1 MTGKLFKAILS
12 LTFVVLLA
20 FLPANVF
27 ADIATIQP
35 SYQDVTIYDGF
46 PDNNYNHL
54 SYISVIGRGSSPMR
68 CLVQFDLSSIPLGS
82 KIVSA
87 NLSLYYL
94 DRPTVDPVGRIYWAY
109 RVSQS
114 WHEGLA
120 TWNTYDGSNPWTTPG
135 SDYTTTGG
143 ASAVVPS
150 TLDTWMTWDVTDI
163 VKAWIEN
170 GQSNDG
176 FVVRD
181 GNETGTAIIQ
191 ALFNSREAS
200 SNRPILEV
208 SYTPY
213 VGGDIIAVNTLSLLT
228 PWIVAV
234 VILTGT
240 VIAFKRRLARA
251 LLWNIDIT

>member
-1 MTGKLFKAILS
+1 MTRKPFIATFY
-12 LTFVVLLA
+12 LTFIVLLA
-20 FLPANVF
+20 LLPVNVF
-27 ADIATIQP
+27 ADTANIQP
-35 SYQDVTIYDGF
+35 SYQEVTIYDGF

-82 KIVSA
+82 KIISA
-87 NLSLYYL
+87 NLSLYYMG
-94 DRPTVDPVGRIYWAY
+94 RPSVDPVGRIYWAY
-109 RVSQS
+109 CVSQS
-114 WHEGLA
+114 WYEGLT

-135 SDYTTTGG
+135 SDYTITGG

-170 GQSNDG
+170 GLSNDG

-200 SNRPILEV
+200 LNQPILEV
-208 SYTPY
+208 SYSTY
-213 VGGDIIAVNTLSLLT
+213 VGGDIIAVNTLSLLI
-228 PWIVAV
+228 PWIIAV

-240 VIAFKRRLARA
+240 VVAFKRRLH
-251 LLWNIDIT
+251 